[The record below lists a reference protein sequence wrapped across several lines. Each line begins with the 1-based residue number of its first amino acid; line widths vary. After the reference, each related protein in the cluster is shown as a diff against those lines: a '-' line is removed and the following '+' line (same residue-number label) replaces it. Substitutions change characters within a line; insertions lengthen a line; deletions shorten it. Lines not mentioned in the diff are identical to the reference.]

1 MELKDFD
8 RMTLRPGEVLVV
20 RARKPLPLAELE
32 GMSDYMRRNNM
43 RCVVVPHDF
52 DIMVV
57 QEMQDPGAAEPTQ
70 EDIDART
77 AEVKA
82 AYNAGQVIQW
92 CAMGSREW
100 FDAHRVASPITFDP
114 TCNAYRLRIKP

>member
-8 RMTLRPGEVLVV
+8 RMTLHPGEVLVV

-57 QEMQDPGAAEPTQ
+57 QGMQDPGAAEPTQ
-70 EDIDART
+70 EDIDAHT

-82 AYNAGQVIQW
+82 AYDAGQVIQW

-114 TCNAYRLRIKP
+114 TRNAYRLRIKP